1 MASVAQGVFGGGLP
15 WGMIGGGAVLGAGII
30 AIDLYLERRGSAW
43 RAPVLAVAVGVYLPL
58 ELTMPILA
66 GGLVAHVAARR
77 TGGAAASSRHGLLFA
92 AGLITGEALVGILM
106 AIPIVLSDDPNVFAV
121 PFAVPVWM
129 GLLVVVAVTAGL
141 YRVATAAKQP

>member
-1 MASVAQGVFGGGLP
+1 VALVGG
-15 WGMIGGGAVLGAGII
+15 
-30 AIDLYLERRGSAW
+30 RSS
-43 RAPVLAVAVGVYLPL
+43 
-58 ELTMPILA
+58 
-66 GGLVAHVAARR
+66 
-77 TGGAAASSRHGLLFA
+77 GGAAASSRHGLLFA